1 MSIEPTLSWYL
12 ALAPEIA
19 LAILLVAIQV
29 YSRALP
35 SDKQRGVGLMTGW
48 GALIILLLTLGLWF
62 FAGEP
67 NGELSRDLSQ
77 SLIWGGM
84 IRHDLITLVFRVIFL
99 ASLMTTSLISLDV
112 KRLQAVEFFALLIM
126 ATMGFSLMAA
136 SADLIMLYIGLEM
149 ASISSY
155 VLAGF
160 LKNEERSPE
169 AGMKYFVYGAFA
181 TGLMLYGMSLIYGL
195 TGQTNLYIIG
205 SMVVQVPSAAD
216 AAGNVAMLADVQ
228 NINAVLLIAA
238 AMLIVG
244 FGFKISAVPFHFW
257 TPDVYEGSPTPFTAF
272 VSTASKAAG
281 FAVFMRVFTSGMLSF
296 TPGSLGQP
304 GQGSAWWPMLV
315 SMCIITMT
323 IGNFAAIYQRN
334 IKRMLAYSSVA
345 QAGYAMIGLVT
356 LTPDGSGATM
366 FYLLMY
372 AFTNVAAFGVI
383 IVISNV
389 SKSEQME
396 DFYGLNKRSPYLAL
410 VMLFALLSLGGIP
423 PTAGFLGKFFVFRA
437 AVDAGYWW
445 LALIGILNAFVAL
458 YYYLGIIKYMYL
470 YDSDQEEVAI
480 PVSRG
485 AWVGLGLSTLGIIYL
500 GVFAGPAFEWT
511 REAAVAFFSLVG
523 IGG

>member
-19 LAILLVAIQV
+19 LAVLLVAIQV
-29 YSRALP
+29 YSRMLP
-35 SDKQRGVGLMTGW
+35 SDEQRKVGLMTAW
-48 GALIILLLTLGLWF
+48 GALIILLGTLGLWF

-67 NGELSRDLSQ
+67 GGQSDLAQ
-77 SLIWGGM
+77 TLIWGGM
-84 IRHDLITLVFRVIFL
+84 IRHDMITLVFRVIFL
-99 ASLMTTSLISLDV
+99 AALMTTSLISLDV
-112 KRLQAVEFFALLIM
+112 TRLQTIEYYALLIT
-126 ATMGFSLMAA
+126 ATMGFSLMGA
-136 SADLIMLYIGLEM
+136 SADLIMLYVALEM

-160 LKNEERSPE
+160 AKENNRSAE
-169 AGMKYFVYGAFA
+169 SGMKYFVYGAFA
-181 TGLMLYGMSLIYGL
+181 TALMLYGMSLLYGI
-195 TGQTNLYIIG
+195 TTTSTQYAGTNLYALG
-205 SMVVQVPSAAD
+205 SIVLNSQPLSPEAN
-216 AAGNVAMLADVQ
+216 G
-228 NINAVLLIAA
+228 VLLIAA
-238 AMLIVG
+238 ALIIVG

-281 FAVFMRVFTSGMLSF
+281 FAVFMRVFTSGMVGF
-296 TPGSLGQP
+296 TAGSLGQP
-304 GQGSAWWPMLV
+304 GQSTAWWPMLV
-315 SMCIITMT
+315 SMAIITMT

-334 IKRMLAYSSVA
+334 IKRMLAYSSIA

-356 LTPDGSGATM
+356 LTPDGSGAAM

-372 AFTNVAAFGVI
+372 VFTNVAAFGVI
-383 IVISNV
+383 VVISNV
-389 SKSEQME
+389 SKSDQME
-396 DFYGLNKRSPYLAL
+396 DLYGLNKRSPYLAL

-423 PTAGFLGKFFVFRA
+423 PTAGFLGKFFIFKA

-458 YYYLGIIKYMYL
+458 YYYLNVVKYMYL
-470 YDSDQEEVAI
+470 YDSDQQEVAI

-485 AWVGLGLSTLGIIYL
+485 AWVGLGLSTALVIIL
-500 GVFAGPAFEWT
+500 GVYAGPAFEWT

-523 IGG
+523 G

>member
-19 LAILLVAIQV
+19 LAILLIAIQI
-29 YSRALP
+29 YSRILP
-35 SDKQRGVGLMTGW
+35 SDKQRKVGLMTAW
-48 GALIILLLTLGLWF
+48 GALIILLGTLGLWF

-67 NGELSRDLSQ
+67 NAQAGLAE

-84 IRHDLITLVFRVIFL
+84 IRHDLIALVFRVIFL
-99 ASLMTTSLISLDV
+99 AALMTTSLISLDV
-112 KRLQAVEFFALLIM
+112 KRLQTIEYYALLIT
-126 ATMGFSLMAA
+126 ATMGFSLMGA
-136 SADLIMLYIGLEM
+136 SADLIMLYIALEM

-155 VLAGF
+155 ILAGF
-160 LKNEERSPE
+160 AKNEERSPE

-181 TGLMLYGMSLIYGL
+181 TGVMLYGMSLIYGV
-195 TGQTNLYIIG
+195 TGQTNLYVIG
-205 SMVVQVPSAAD
+205 SMVVQVPSVAD
-216 AAGNVAMLADVQ
+216 AAGNPVLLADIQ
-228 NINAVLLIAA
+228 NLNGVLLIAA
-238 AMLIVG
+238 AMIIVG

-296 TPGSLGQP
+296 LAGTTGQP

-334 IKRMLAYSSVA
+334 IKRLLAYSSIA

-372 AFTNVAAFGVI
+372 VFTNVAAFGVI
-383 IVISNV
+383 IIISNV
-389 SKSEQME
+389 SKSDQME
-396 DFYGLNKRSPYLAL
+396 DLYGLNKRSPYLAL

-423 PTAGFLGKFFVFRA
+423 PTAGFLGKFFVFKA
-437 AVDAGYWW
+437 AIDAGYWW

-470 YDSDQEEVAI
+470 YDSDQEDVAI

-485 AWVGLGLSTLGIIYL
+485 AWVGLGLSTAAIIYL
-500 GVFAGPAFEWT
+500 GISANSAFEWT

-523 IGG
+523 VGG